1 MQRIFVVEDQ
11 ESIRKMLLLH
21 LRLAGYEGIAAED
34 GGEAQRRLNTGEHFD
49 LALVDVMLPVLDGF
63 SLMPLFRERGIPV
76 IFLTARGDLEAKLE
90 GLTGGAED
98 YIVKPF
104 EMAELLVRM
113 EKVLLRTATVR
124 QICINDVAI
133 DLVARTVWVG
143 GVLQDLRPMEF
154 DLLLVF
160 VRNRNVA
167 LSRERL
173 LNEVWGLSYE
183 GGTRTVDVH
192 VAQLRKKT
200 RLDIASV
207 PKIGY
212 RLEVGQ

>member
-21 LRLAGYEGIAAED
+21 LRLAGYEGTAAED
-34 GGEAQRRLNTGEHFD
+34 GGEAQQRLNAGEQFD

-63 SLMPLFRERGIPV
+63 GLLPLFRERGIPV

-113 EKVLLRTATVR
+113 EKVLLRTAPAQ
-124 QICINDVAI
+124 QICVGDVVI
-133 DLVARTVWVG
+133 DLVARTVSVSG
-143 GVLQDLRPMEF
+143 MLQDLRPMEF
-154 DLLLVF
+154 DLLLIF

-167 LSRERL
+167 LSRDRL

-200 RLDIASV
+200 GLDIISV

-212 RLEVGQ
+212 RLEV